1 MSEFVTIA
9 HIVKARGV
17 RGEVAAE
24 ILTDFPDRFQETQR
38 VRVKSPSG
46 EFQERLQ
53 SHRFH
58 QGRVLLKFEG
68 RESPQEVEEL
78 IWGDVQVPLQE
89 RVAAP
94 QGHYYHDELIG
105 CRVEDRGRLLGQVKD
120 VVEIGGGQ
128 SNLVV
133 GNERG
138 GEWQLPLVSEFVV
151 EIDLERRLIEAHP
164 PDGLLELA
172 VEQGPGKRKRRRARR
187 AAARSGQK
195 EPGGGDAN

>member
-1 MSEFVTIA
+1 MSGFVTIA

-24 ILTDFPDRFQETQR
+24 ILTDFPDRFQKTAD

-53 SHRFH
+53 WHRFH

-94 QGHYYHDELIG
+94 QGHYYNDELIG
-105 CRVEDRGRLLGQVKD
+105 CRVENSGEPLGQVED
-120 VVEIGGGQ
+120 VLEIGGGQ

-133 GNERG
+133 RHERG

-151 EIDLERRLIEAHP
+151 AIDVQRRLIEARP
-164 PDGLLELA
+164 PRGLLELA
-172 VEQGPGKRKRRRARR
+172 VEPGPGKRKRRRARR

-195 EPGGGDAN
+195 EPGSGDAN